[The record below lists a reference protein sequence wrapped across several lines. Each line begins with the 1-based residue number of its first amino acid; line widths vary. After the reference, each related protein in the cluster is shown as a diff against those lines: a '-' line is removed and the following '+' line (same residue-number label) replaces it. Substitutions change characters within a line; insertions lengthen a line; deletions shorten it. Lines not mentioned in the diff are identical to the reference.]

1 MVPLISIGLQACSQ
15 DKANKNESTMS
26 NTNDKIQKSKEAWKE
41 ELTPEQYKITREG
54 GTEKAFSGKYN
65 DHKEEGIYKCVCC
78 GQELFSSET
87 KFKSGTGWPS
97 YYKPYKDSNIEEK
110 KDSSMGMVRTE
121 VVCSKCDAHLG
132 HVFEDGPKPTGLRY
146 CINSAALDFE
156 QKDVDKE

>member
-1 MVPLISIGLQACSQ
+1 M
-15 DKANKNESTMS
+15 N
-26 NTNDKIQKSKEAWKE
+26 NTNDKIQKSEEEWKE
-41 ELTPEQYKITREG
+41 ELTSEQYKITREG

-65 DHKEEGIYKCVCC
+65 DHKKEGIYKCVCC

-97 YYKPYKDSNIEEK
+97 YYKPYKDTNIEEK

-132 HVFEDGPKPTGLRY
+132 
-146 CINSAALDFE
+146 
-156 QKDVDKE
+156 